1 MRGNPTF
8 IQGEWVATTHNNII
22 EVIYQLSSPY
32 DQGVAF
38 KETQPGQYAPPSL
51 EPIDIMGLELSRI
64 RVISTKGDLKDTRL
78 NPTSNPPDS
87 IRLMGITWNLSFDL
101 GEWLWSTNQAEVLF
115 FNYTSKIGYQ
125 MGLYGKKQGS
135 RLHEKL
141 EAYQL
146 TTTKT
151 RAAIAFIWDANK
163 PAKL

>member
-78 NPTSNPPDS
+78 N
-87 IRLMGITWNLSFDL
+87 LSFDL